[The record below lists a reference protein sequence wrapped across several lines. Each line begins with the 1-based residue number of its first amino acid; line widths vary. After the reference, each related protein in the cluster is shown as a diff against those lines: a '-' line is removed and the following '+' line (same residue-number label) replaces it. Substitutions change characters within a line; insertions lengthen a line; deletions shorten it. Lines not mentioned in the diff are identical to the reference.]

1 MDCQNIALLESL
13 NGQTDSSVLSTW
25 PSNRRLK
32 EKQPLF
38 FSLQWSLSVA
48 YSPILFPAENMA
60 KAYPWLPLV
69 AVPNAN
75 RVPNEV

>member
-1 MDCQNIALLESL
+1 MDCQNIVLLESL
-13 NGQTDSSVLSTW
+13 NEQTDSSVLSTW

-38 FSLQWSLSVA
+38 FSLQRSLSIA

-60 KAYPWLPLV
+60 KVYPWLPLV